1 MATVY
6 VSIGSNIDREHHV
19 TQSLK
24 SLHDH
29 FAPLQISRFY
39 DCVPVGFEGDNF
51 LNLVVGFE
59 CDLPVAELAK
69 TLRQIELENGR
80 QRETK
85 AYAARTMDIDILLFD
100 DLVGTIDGVEL
111 PRGEITEYAFVLRP
125 LVDIAAQKR
134 HPTLDISYQELWGN
148 FDQLSQK
155 TEPIPFKHSFTKLL
169 QIF

>member
-19 TQSLK
+19 TASLRA
-24 SLHDH
+24 LEDR
-29 FAPLQISRFY
+29 FAPLQVSRFY

-59 CDLPVAELAK
+59 CALPVAELASV
-69 TLRQIELENGR
+69 LRQIELENGR

-85 AYAARTMDIDILLFD
+85 AYAPRTMDIDILLYD
-100 DLVGTIDGVEL
+100 DLVGTIDGLEL

-134 HPTLDISYQELWGN
+134 HPTLDVSYQQLWDN
-148 FDQLSQK
+148 FDQLSQR
-155 TEPIPFKHSFTKLL
+155 TEPIRFEFNFT
-169 QIF
+169 

>member
-6 VSIGSNIDREHHV
+6 VSIGSNINREYHV
-19 TQSLK
+19 TQALEA
-24 SLHDH
+24 LETR
-29 FAPLQISRFY
+29 FAPLNISRYY

-59 CDLPVAELAK
+59 CALTVAELASI
-69 TLRQIELENGR
+69 LREIELENGR

-85 AYAARTMDIDILLFD
+85 AFAARTMDIDILLYD
-100 DLVGTIDGVEL
+100 DLVGVIDGVEL

-134 HPTLDISYQELWGN
+134 HPTLDISYQQLWDN
-148 FDQLSQK
+148 FDQSSQK
-155 TEPIPFKHSFTKLL
+155 TQPISFTRHVT
-169 QIF
+169 